1 MLNIKKVLLIVS
13 LVSVFAMPG
22 FAEEKAVKQ
31 ESEFKKWIKANYE
44 AEHYQQPGFM
54 MVDPKG
60 DAYLIRKLDTIP
72 MKLVSTLVKSTY
84 PQAEIEKE
92 KQLAELEQS
101 MEEGTVPYQIGRT
114 VPIDVDRLINKCGQ
128 IMRHYYPEITP
139 TIGEEHEW
147 SPEAKKYLFYGF
159 WHRFGRH
166 VFGKQKEF
174 PSPLFLRSKIFL
186 LLACG
191 WTSRYAVT
199 GQEEALKERLMKYPD
214 RRVQLHHMFGESYKL
229 NKGNL
234 YLTFLTCENI
244 LAGDPYRAD
253 REDDPLQKKLAYIRH
268 DSKDIGDNYGAWYH
282 FFGISFYGLI
292 RAGVVSRSVAEI
304 ESLGSFFLEGAD
316 KQEDY
321 INRYGAIF
329 GKKFK
334 KMMKKGTW
342 KRKLDRSVEADRTDY
357 MLPNPLQ
364 PENNSYKK
372 ASF

>member
-1 MLNIKKVLLIVS
+1 MFNIKKLTLAVLILS
-13 LVSVFAMPG
+13 LFNTASFA
-22 FAEEKAVKQ
+22 KKVKE
-31 ESEFKKWIKANYE
+31 ESEFKKWIKHNYE
-44 AEHYQQPGFM
+44 AEHYQQEGLQM
-54 MVDPKG
+54 IDPKG
-60 DAYLIRKLDTIP
+60 DAFLIRKIDTIP
-72 MKLVSTLVKSTY
+72 MRLISALVKSSY

-92 KQLAELEQS
+92 KQLAELETA
-101 MEEGTVPYQIGRT
+101 MEKGGTPYKIGKS
-114 VPIDVDRLINKCGQ
+114 VPIDVDRLVNKCHQ
-128 IMRHYYPEITP
+128 IVRHYYPKITP
-139 TIGEEHEW
+139 TIGEEHDW
-147 SPEAKKYLFYGF
+147 SPEAKKYLLYGF

-199 GQEEALKERLMKYPD
+199 GQEASLTERLMKYPD
-214 RRVQLHHMFGESYKL
+214 RRVQIHHMFGESYVL
-229 NKGNL
+229 NNGNL
-234 YLTFLTCENI
+234 YLTFLTCENV
-244 LAGDPYRAD
+244 LAGNPYRED
-253 REDDPLQKKLAYIRH
+253 RENDPLQKKLAYIRH

-282 FFGISFYGLI
+282 FFGISFYALLRNGM
-292 RAGVVSRSVAEI
+292 VSRSVAEI

-334 KMMKKGTW
+334 KLIKKEGW
-342 KRKLDRSVEADRTDY
+342 KKPLKKTDRTDY

-364 PENNSYKK
+364 PENKFYKK
-372 ASF
+372 AAF